1 MTASPIIQD
10 FVVLALISLLVLVAA
25 CSSAPQP
32 RSPPPPQLA
41 PPQAE
46 QVVQTQPPSQAL
58 NVSSPSV
65 PPPSSSPSFPPLSA
79 DAKTA
84 LETLLKR
91 GATLAFSATYD
102 VSETYQGETQQSTA
116 ALYVKG
122 DEVRTDIS
130 GTVNGQQTENRAIFT
145 PSAMVSCMK
154 DAAWQCLRFDAVNAS
169 ENVTGVPQ
177 PNATSGDLF
186 NGTLITR
193 VADRSIAGAHAACFS
208 LVTATPNGTVT
219 EQQCYSQEGVP
230 LSLSITGPAGSMTR
244 QANSYSLAVPDSAFT
259 PPATPQSAKD
269 LLQTTQ

>member
-1 MTASPIIQD
+1 MTARRIIPD
-10 FVVLALISLLVLVAA
+10 SIVLALIPLLLLIAA

-32 RSPPPPQLA
+32 SSPPPPQLA

-46 QVVQTQPPSQAL
+46 QVVQTQPPSQAM
-58 NVSSPSV
+58 NVSSPPVSS
-65 PPPSSSPSFPPLSA
+65 PSSSPSFPPLSA
-79 DAKTA
+79 DAKAA
-84 LETLLKR
+84 LEMLLKR
-91 GATLAFSATYD
+91 GATLTFSATYD

-116 ALYVKG
+116 ALYVKD

-145 PSAMVSCMK
+145 SSAMVSCMK

-169 ENVTGVPQ
+169 ENVTGVPR
-177 PNATSGDLF
+177 PNATSEDPF

-193 VADRSIAGAHAACFS
+193 VADRSIAGARAACFS

-219 EQQCYSQEGVP
+219 EQQCYSSEGVP
-230 LSLSITGPAGSMTR
+230 LALSITGPAGSMMREAT
-244 QANSYSLAVPDSAFT
+244 AYSLTVADSAFT